1 MPALDRNSTGLNA
14 VCSGLFID
22 KAFRREVYASPSCA
36 HPPAKGIPIRQSE
49 FWAHCARN
57 IATFVEIERFW
68 AGGCDQQYRTMLL
81 RRILAC
87 NAERQWTSPSFFMWG
102 KSRKLRR
109 DVLYSVGLCKN
120 CRRKAAAK

>member
-1 MPALDRNSTGLNA
+1 MPALDRNSIGLNA
-14 VCSGLFID
+14 VCFGLFID

-87 NAERQWTSPSFFMWG
+87 NAERQWTSP
-102 KSRKLRR
+102 
-109 DVLYSVGLCKN
+109 YSLCGA
-120 CRRKAAAK
+120 KAGSCGETFCIL